1 MGFGL
6 VGAAGRPLPGA
17 RSRRGVLAHHQGCH
31 HAAARGL
38 GAHQAGAPRRA
49 GPACPIAQRP
59 STRRKPFANAA
70 ADRLQQPI
78 AVIVCS
84 PDREPYAHPNRLGE
98 REPLAVRFAQ
108 PQLLGVR
115 DAHADPNAHGN
126 RDADTDSDAHPNS
139 HANPDPHTDTDTDT
153 DAYA

>member
-6 VGAAGRPLPGA
+6 VGAAGRPFPGA
-17 RSRRGVLAHHQGCH
+17 RSRRGLLAHHQGCH

-38 GAHQAGAPRRA
+38 GAHHAGTPRRA

-70 ADRLQQPI
+70 AERLQQPI

-84 PDREPYAHPNRLGE
+84 PDRQPYAHPNRLGE
-98 REPLAVRFAQ
+98 REPLALRFAQ
-108 PQLLGVR
+108 PERLAVG
-115 DAHADPNAHGN
+115 DAHADCD
-126 RDADTDSDAHPNS
+126 RDAHTDSEAYPNRHTHTHPHPNPD
-139 HANPDPHTDTDTDT
+139 AN
-153 DAYA
+153 AYSNA